1 MRIRHRPAT
10 KGHASDRG
18 RMRPARKAPDIALGG
33 ALPAGRVNSVY
44 PHQRPPALSALPLS
58 DLSQD

>member
-18 RMRPARKAPDIALGG
+18 RMRPARKAPDIALSG
-33 ALPAGRVNSVY
+33 ALPAGRVISVY
-44 PHQRPPALSALPLS
+44 PPPALSALPLS